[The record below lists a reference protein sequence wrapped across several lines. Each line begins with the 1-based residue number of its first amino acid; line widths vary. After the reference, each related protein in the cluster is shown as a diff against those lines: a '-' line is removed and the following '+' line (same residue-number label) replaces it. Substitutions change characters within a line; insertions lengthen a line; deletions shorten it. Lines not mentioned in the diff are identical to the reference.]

1 MGNVIGN
8 PPGAATASVPMGG
21 RAISHA
27 KKSTDRTPAAAL
39 ASPAGP
45 HRPTLPTVL
54 DIDIRRELDRG
65 LRLKHEGDDTAL
77 VRHEFGV
84 DSGGRRVDVVLING
98 RLDGWEIK
106 SDHDSLARLAGQV
119 ESFSRVLDRSWL
131 VTTDRHLERASERLP
146 AWWGLVRA
154 CPLGEDGQVRLTQLR
169 RPRRSPM
176 LDAMATA
183 QLLWRDEAM
192 AILVEHGL
200 GAGLSGKARW
210 YVWDRLAASFAL
222 DPLRGLVR
230 DALRAR
236 PEWPGGGLP
245 S

>member
-1 MGNVIGN
+1 
-8 PPGAATASVPMGG
+8 
-21 RAISHA
+21 
-27 KKSTDRTPAAAL
+27 
-39 ASPAGP
+39 
-45 HRPTLPTVL
+45 VL
-54 DIDIRRELDRG
+54 DIDIRRELDRS
-65 LRLKHEGDDTAL
+65 LRLKHEGEDSAL
-77 VRHEFGV
+77 LRHEFGV

-119 ESFSRVLDRSWL
+119 EAFSKVLDRSWL
-131 VTTDRHLERASERLP
+131 VTTDRHLERLP

-154 CPLGEDGQVRLTQLR
+154 CPVGEDGGVRLTQLR
-169 RPRRSPM
+169 QPRRSPM

-192 AILVEHGL
+192 AILVERGL
-200 GAGLSGKARW
+200 GAGLSGRARW
-210 YVWDRLAASFAL
+210 YVWQRLAASFAL

-236 PEWPGGGLP
+236 REWPGGGLP